1 MRNIGLDEETRIGML
16 TRKCLELQDELWTS
30 GWNNLTCEA
39 TVVYLETLVGKLRKL
54 VREDLFHRHA
64 VRSLAAVSKRYDETV
79 LQNVVES
86 ASKDYGFRNWEWDEY
101 YRCRCREQRRLPVR
115 HGAAHDSLKLI
126 VLCLFQPL
134 RGLSSFLLKPPTS
147 LLSGQYFLAG
157 GGQHDGATH
166 GQKRLANTVLGLNY
180 L

>member
-101 YRCRCREQRRLPVR
+101 YNSRIAKGALRRTPFLDGDADAGNNGGYLFDMEQLMTP
-115 HGAAHDSLKLI
+115 
-126 VLCLFQPL
+126 
-134 RGLSSFLLKPPTS
+134 
-147 LLSGQYFLAG
+147 
-157 GGQHDGATH
+157 
-166 GQKRLANTVLGLNY
+166 
-180 L
+180 

>member
-1 MRNIGLDEETRIGML
+1 ML

-86 ASKDYGFRNWEWDEY
+86 ASKDYGFRTWEWDEY
-101 YRCRCREQRRLPVR
+101 SNSRSRRRVFSLDSISWQVEDNMTEQLMDRK
-115 HGAAHDSLKLI
+115 G
-126 VLCLFQPL
+126 
-134 RGLSSFLLKPPTS
+134 
-147 LLSGQYFLAG
+147 
-157 GGQHDGATH
+157 
-166 GQKRLANTVLGLNY
+166 
-180 L
+180 